1 MKKLSFS
8 FIIVFSILLSG
19 CTGGKQLHERLIVQG
34 LGVDK
39 ENNLYN
45 VTVQFLTADN
55 SGEEMGENY
64 ETISLKGD
72 SIIDAISKV
81 SNITGKEPM
90 YSQNLILI
98 LGEEVARDGISKVID
113 FFIRH
118 YECRPTVTVFIAKE
132 NASKILTLEG
142 ANGIITA
149 DKISEMSNAQRLNS
163 NIIFSNVLDV
173 VNCLYNNIS
182 DPKIA
187 CINIDNGDLVI
198 ADSTAVFNED
208 KLSGFLA
215 EDLSRGVLLVSDSVL
230 GGTEVIDIK
239 GLGKVTFNLTDSKS
253 KVNFQNNYGTPC
265 FNINVNVKSNIY
277 EINKDVNSL
286 FSDNY
291 IATMEAELK
300 NRLESLIYNA
310 IRESIFNYKS
320 DVFNFG
326 KIIKRDDKEFFKN
339 IKSLKEVLMKSD
351 YNINVDVK
359 VKKMGQERIKLVQ
372 NIN

>member
-359 VKKMGQERIKLVQ
+359 VKKMGQELIKLVQ

>member
-142 ANGIITA
+142 ANGIMTA
-149 DKISEMSNAQRLNS
+149 PKISEMSDAQRLNS

-198 ADSTAVFNED
+198 AYSTAVFNED
-208 KLSGFLA
+208 KL
-215 EDLSRGVLLVSDSVL
+215 
-230 GGTEVIDIK
+230 
-239 GLGKVTFNLTDSKS
+239 
-253 KVNFQNNYGTPC
+253 
-265 FNINVNVKSNIY
+265 
-277 EINKDVNSL
+277 
-286 FSDNY
+286 
-291 IATMEAELK
+291 
-300 NRLESLIYNA
+300 
-310 IRESIFNYKS
+310 
-320 DVFNFG
+320 
-326 KIIKRDDKEFFKN
+326 
-339 IKSLKEVLMKSD
+339 
-351 YNINVDVK
+351 
-359 VKKMGQERIKLVQ
+359 
-372 NIN
+372 

>member
-8 FIIVFSILLSG
+8 FIIIFSIFLSG

-34 LGVDK
+34 IGVDK
-39 ENNLYN
+39 EENLYN

-64 ETISLKGD
+64 KTISLKGD
-72 SIIDAISKV
+72 SIIDAVSKI

-118 YECRPTVTVFIAKE
+118 YECRPTVTVLVAKE
-132 NASKILTLEG
+132 NASKILALEG
-142 ANGIITA
+142 VNGMITA
-149 DKISEMSNAQRLNS
+149 DKISEMSNSQRLNA
-163 NIIFSNVLDV
+163 NIIFSNILDV

-187 CINIDNGDLVI
+187 CISIDNNDLLV
-198 ADSTAVFNED
+198 ANSTAIFNKD
-208 KLSGFLA
+208 KLSGFLD
-215 EDLSRGVLLVSDSVL
+215 EDLSRGVLLVSDSIL

-239 GLGKVTFNLTDSKS
+239 GLGKVTFNITNSKS
-253 KVNFQNNYGTPC
+253 KVYFQNNYGTPC
-265 FNINVNVKSNIY
+265 FNINVKVKSNIY
-277 EINKDVNSL
+277 ELDKEVNNL

-291 IATMEAELK
+291 ISIMEEELK
-300 NRLESLIYNA
+300 GKLELLIYNA
-310 IRESIFNYKS
+310 ISESIFNYKS

-339 IKSLKEVLMKSD
+339 IKNLKEVLIKSN

-359 VKKMGQERIKLVQ
+359 TKKMGQERIMFVQ
-372 NIN
+372 NMD